1 MDQVPE
7 GAYKEHPNPPCRYS
21 LLTLLSICPLKH
33 SPRILLLYFLH
44 LNNSCSNTMAGDALM
59 LGITGLMML
68 PMLGELFPQGQDDA
82 TVRITVGTYN
92 PYQFD
97 GSNLVGGPVP
107 NVALFDVNGE
117 RIGFRRGAG
126 HGEMKSGE
134 GTDVTIA
141 PYADNDKADPEYV
154 SISASSSDA
163 VCIVAV
169 TVVGADTNGAGGAQ
183 QWGWNGDFGKMCGQV
198 WYPSRKSITDADAEQ
213 IRPACIWISNDGRF
227 PMGFTLHMPDFAGN
241 TASGRINEYK
251 QDNRFLCDSKPRQ
264 HFYSNLTEEQFSELH
279 CAPIFK
285 DLPVVDPTS
294 GMEDP
299 SKVLV
304 DGDTRC
310 TPKIGDKVTQD
321 DIIHLRKF
329 AGAGRNGMMPTY
341 GIKRSRIT
349 GRKEDGDVDD
359 KAVKEKRQTMWP
371 WPCELNHAVIVPNG
385 QSAKELCSH
394 PNSAGPDFGNR
405 EEGFLCDMCARKLWP
420 FCSNTVTTGCF
431 DEQARAIRSSNPPTK
446 RYENLHLWDD

>member
-1 MDQVPE
+1 MIDNLIHFSMGEGSQYPTITVTKLETNLRFCFEFLVSSSWRFLSNLFPIALATVPE
-7 GAYKEHPNPPCRYS
+7 GSYKEHPNPPCRYS
-21 LLTLLSICPLKH
+21 LLALLSICSLKH

-44 LNNSCSNTMAGDALM
+44 LNDSCSNTMAGDALM

-97 GSNLVGGPVP
+97 NSNLVGGPVP

-134 GTDVTIA
+134 GTDITIA

-198 WYPSRKSITDADAEQ
+198 WYPSRKSITDANAEQ

-227 PMGFTLHMPDFAGN
+227 PMGFTRICQILLATLHLDVSMN
-241 TASGRINEYK
+241 T
-251 QDNRFLCDSKPRQ
+251 
-264 HFYSNLTEEQFSELH
+264 
-279 CAPIFK
+279 
-285 DLPVVDPTS
+285 
-294 GMEDP
+294 
-299 SKVLV
+299 
-304 DGDTRC
+304 
-310 TPKIGDKVTQD
+310 
-321 DIIHLRKF
+321 
-329 AGAGRNGMMPTY
+329 
-341 GIKRSRIT
+341 SRII
-349 GRKEDGDVDD
+349 DS
-359 KAVKEKRQTMWP
+359 
-371 WPCELNHAVIVPNG
+371 
-385 QSAKELCSH
+385 SA
-394 PNSAGPDFGNR
+394 
-405 EEGFLCDMCARKLWP
+405 
-420 FCSNTVTTGCF
+420 TVNPVSTFT
-431 DEQARAIRSSNPPTK
+431 AISRRSSSRNFTAPQSSRTCLLWTPRVEWKTPAKSWLMVIPDAHRRLVTK
-446 RYENLHLWDD
+446 